1 MPDANFIVRTASAAD
16 VGIIARHRAEMF
28 RDIHGLDD
36 STCAVLLDAS
46 RTALD
51 PLLASGDYLGWLAS
65 PVDDPRHIV
74 GGAGIRLRAALPS
87 VQKHAGRTT
96 VTVGRQGLIVN
107 VFTEHAWRRRGL
119 AGLLMRRLMSDV
131 QQLELAS
138 IVLHASA
145 DGRPLYRA
153 LGFEATNEMRYAGAP
168 RTDSDSEN

>member
-1 MPDANFIVRTASAAD
+1 MPDANFIVRTASTAD

-36 STCAVLLDAS
+36 AACAVLLDAS

-51 PLLASGDYLGWLAS
+51 PLLASGDYRGWLAS
-65 PVDDPRHIV
+65 PVDNPHHIV

-87 VQKHAGRTT
+87 VQKHEGRTT
-96 VTVGRQGLIVN
+96 VTVGREGLIVN

-119 AGLLMRRLMSDV
+119 AALLMRRLMSDV
-131 QQLELAS
+131 HQLDLAS
-138 IVLHASA
+138 M
-145 DGRPLYRA
+145 
-153 LGFEATNEMRYAGAP
+153 ATNEMRYAGAP

>member
-1 MPDANFIVRTASAAD
+1 MPDVNFIVRTATSVD
-16 VGIIARHRAEMF
+16 VDIIARHRAEMF

-36 STCAVLLDAS
+36 ATCTSLLAAS

-51 PLLASGDYLGWLAS
+51 PLLASGEYLGWLAS

-87 VQKHAGRTT
+87 VQTHDGKTT
-96 VTVGRQGLIVN
+96 VAVGRQGLIVN

-119 AGLLMRRLMSDV
+119 ARLLMRRLMSDV

-145 DGRPLYRA
+145 EGRPLYRA
-153 LGFEATNEMRYAGAP
+153 MGFEATNEMRYAGPP
-168 RTDSDSEN
+168 RTHSHSEN

>member
-1 MPDANFIVRTASAAD
+1 MPTSEFTVRAASASD
-16 VGIIARHRAEMF
+16 VDVIAHHRAEMF

-87 VQKHAGRTT
+87 VQKHEGRAT